1 VVDDSPLLS
10 QLEPHLFREHEVRGM
25 VAVQVADL
33 PASELEGKLTT
44 PAVAG
49 RDAWPGGD
57 LLGDLLARCS

>member
-1 VVDDSPLLS
+1 VVDDPPLLS
-10 QLEPHLFREHEVRGM
+10 QFEPHLFREHEVGGM

-33 PASELEGKLTT
+33 SASELEGKLTT

-57 LLGDLLARCS
+57 LR